1 MDVTKYQLKQLII
14 ETVVETQQQQI
25 DDFLSEFANFN
36 SKEEKKRLKILTR
49 RLQELHRYA
58 NGEMFNK
65 SEKYTRAFLKLKEE
79 IKQLNEKLKRYESDK
94 DLIDTFAR
102 THKQYVLK
110 KHGKIV

>member
-1 MDVTKYQLKQLII
+1 MTKNQLKQLIV

-25 DDFLSEFANFN
+25 DEFLSEFKNFN
-36 SKEEKKRLKILTR
+36 PKEEKKRLKILTR
-49 RLQELHRYA
+49 RLEELNRHA
-58 NGEMFNK
+58 NSELFNK
-65 SEKYTRAFLKLKEE
+65 SDRYTRAFWKLKED
-79 IKQLNEKLKRYESDK
+79 IKQLNAKLQRYESDK